1 MTDKESQLAKLM
13 GELDERSTL
22 AEAQKIEIIA
32 LKTQVEAMKIRL
44 DGASNELKA
53 VEDHRDAE
61 RALTDRESQ
70 LAKLM
75 GELDERSTLAET
87 QKIEIIALKTQVEAM
102 KIQLDGASNK
112 LKAVE
117 DHRAAERAL
126 TDKELKLAKLMGELD
141 ERSTFAEAQ
150 KTEII
155 ALKT

>member
-1 MTDKESQLAKLM
+1 
-13 GELDERSTL
+13 
-22 AEAQKIEIIA
+22 
-32 LKTQVEAMKIRL
+32 
-44 DGASNELKA
+44 
-53 VEDHRDAE
+53 
-61 RALTDRESQ
+61 
-70 LAKLM
+70 
-75 GELDERSTLAET
+75 
-87 QKIEIIALKTQVEAM
+87 M